1 MLLAKHQSPSFD
13 EEKRLEAQGYRLIA
27 GIDEVGRGSLA
38 GPVVAAAAILP
49 NNVTAPWQDRVRD
62 SKLLSPR
69 TRELLSTGIHQV
81 AISIGI
87 GIIDHEVVDA
97 QGVVTAT
104 RMAMRQA
111 IDRLSPSPDF
121 LLIDFL
127 SLPEVPLPQAG
138 IVNGDGRC
146 FSIACASIIAKVAR
160 DGLMTEYDRIYP
172 DYGLAR
178 HKGYGTREHL
188 ACLSRRGPCQIHRK
202 SFHPVRGAM
211 KR

>member
-1 MLLAKHQSPSFD
+1 MLLAKLQMPSFD
-13 EEKRLEAQGYRLIA
+13 EEKRLKAQGYRLIA

-49 NNVTAPWQDRVRD
+49 GNVTTPWRDKVND
-62 SKLLSPR
+62 SKLLSQR
-69 TRELLSTGIHQV
+69 TRELLSTGIHQI

-87 GIIDHEVVDA
+87 GIIDHEVIDA
-97 QGVVTAT
+97 QGIVTAT
-104 RMAMRQA
+104 RMAMKQA

-138 IVNGDGRC
+138 IVHGDGRC

-160 DGLMTEYDRIYP
+160 DGLMTEYDGIYP
-172 DYGLAR
+172 GYGLAR

-188 ACLSRRGPCQIHRK
+188 ACLSRLGPCRIHRK